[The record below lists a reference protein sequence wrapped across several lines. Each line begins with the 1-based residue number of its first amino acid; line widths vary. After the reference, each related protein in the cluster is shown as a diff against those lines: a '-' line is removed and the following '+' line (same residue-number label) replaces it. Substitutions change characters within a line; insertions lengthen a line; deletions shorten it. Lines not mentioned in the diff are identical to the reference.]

1 MIVEEVRSDY
11 TYDEV
16 SIAIDKTKLKK
27 SYLEVPNEALKNQ
40 HAKLILHRFFNL
52 CICFSSGFCPCDWDN
67 TDIIPIPKKD
77 KDARHPL
84 HNRCI
89 SIVCCIAKV
98 YSSILNARLQIYL
111 EKKQY
116 FDR

>member
-52 CICFSSGFCPCDWDN
+52 CFSSSFSPSDWDN

-116 FDR
+116 FGR